1 VSSDLGETPLANETT
16 GAYVPP
22 TPVMFELIIAR
33 AVRAAVRALPDV
45 SDLSAGLFAE
55 VATYGLGE
63 RVDGVAVSH
72 TTGALA
78 VEVHVV
84 ATYSDALVLP
94 ELADRVRDAV
104 REAVASLAAGPMQR
118 IDVAID
124 DLRTGGE
131 RGR

>member
-1 VSSDLGETPLANETT
+1 
-16 GAYVPP
+16 
-22 TPVMFELIIAR
+22 MFELIIAR

-63 RVDGVAVSH
+63 RVGGVAVSH

-104 REAVASLAAGPMQR
+104 REAVVSLAAGPMQR

-124 DLRTGGE
+124 DLRTGG
-131 RGR
+131 GA